1 VSSDLACNP
10 EEAIVIRRAFISAGL
25 LALAGIVRSTGAR
38 AQATPD
44 AGPASAPVD
53 TAAAGYCVDK
63 GGTVVTRQPVLGAN
77 LDLASRVVLG
87 GATEFCDFRGMAG
100 DDSAISLS
108 LETLYSEQPT
118 LTALAYLTKPPAPKD
133 ATGANPSTLYCIHLG
148 GAYNFGSSMAEGGWV
163 ATDASAD
170 QNVTNY
176 CVFADGSMIDAWG
189 LTYHSGGVIRGAD
202 LTPIL
207 RYQATEYP
215 QAF

>member
-1 VSSDLACNP
+1 
-10 EEAIVIRRAFISAGL
+10 VIRRAFISAGL

-53 TAAAGYCVDK
+53 TQAAADYCVDK
-63 GGTVVTRQPVLGAN
+63 GGAVVTRQPVLGAN
-77 LDLASRVVLG
+77 LDPASRVVLG

-189 LTYHSGGVIRGAD
+189 LTYHRGGVIRGAD